1 MAKKNN
7 STSPSIPPLAVI
19 LAWLIPGAGHIYLG
33 RRVRGIVVMATIA
46 VTFWSGVAMGG
57 VMTVDSR
64 YERWWF
70 LGQMCTGIHGV
81 VGWYRQHLVYRDVE
95 RLIGSV
101 EAPRPYTVG
110 PRQMQVDALLAEH
123 RARDY
128 RDAPKH
134 LQGLALVAPVETPAR
149 AYAGVAGLLNIMC
162 IFDALMLSLMGIRGE
177 QPRPRSGGSNGQDEP
192 VRPEDA

>member
-7 STSPSIPPLAVI
+7 ADPPVIPPLAVI

-33 RRVRGIVVMATIA
+33 RRVRGVVVMATIA
-46 VTFWSGVAMGG
+46 ATFWSGVAMGG

-81 VGWYRQHLVYRDVE
+81 VGWYRQHRVYQEVE
-95 RLIGSV
+95 GLIGTV
-101 EAPRPYTVG
+101 QAPKPYAVG
-110 PRQMQVDALLAEH
+110 PKQMQVDAILAEH
-123 RARDY
+123 RGQDY
-128 RDAPKH
+128 RDAPEH
-134 LQGLALVAPVETPAR
+134 LRGLALVAPVETPAR

-162 IFDALMLSLMGIRGE
+162 IFDALMLSLMGVTGERSTGRARGKD
-177 QPRPRSGGSNGQDEP
+177 DEGASAS
-192 VRPEDA
+192 EEA